1 MCTSSVGSTRFAR
14 SAGSNLVPQP
24 ILSSDKTYS
33 KDTGQ
38 NLARVLRV
46 VLFTVTRGLVS
57 VRQRVEED
65 IDTDGV
71 PGGGELIEVSVVV
84 ALAFERIAEVG
95 VVRHEDE
102 HVSLLIAD
110 GARVRHG
117 AVGAALRRAAA
128 GAQPEVDRR
137 DLRQL
142 PNVVEDMKDRMI
154 RRHVEKWEFPGWQR
168 FPDLIFPVRPRVLP
182 PEIVCPQET
191 AANEVVVQMVRFLV
205 AEVRATRL
213 GHHDERTVI
222 DFRIGQTVDSV
233 VELALSAA
241 ADRRDGELG
250 KAEAQVDVGAWIVDE
265 PAVAVAVRRVV
276 EPDAAEHE
284 GAVVLGVRLHVRLV
298 DSEPA
303 AAPLGAPVS
312 GDQG

>member
-65 IDTDGV
+65 VDTDGV
-71 PGGGELIEVSVVV
+71 PGARELIEVPVVV
-84 ALAFERIAEVG
+84 AFAFERIAEVG

-110 GARVRHG
+110 GAGVRHG

-142 PNVVEDMKDRMI
+142 PNVVKDVKDRMI
-154 RRHVEKWEFPGWQR
+154 RRHVGERELTGRQR
-168 FPDLIFPVRPRVLP
+168 LPDLVFPVRPRILP
-182 PEIVCPQET
+182 PEIVGPQE
-191 AANEVVVQMVRFLV
+191 AAADQVVVQVLRFLV
-205 AEVRATRL
+205 AEIRAT
-213 GHHDERTVI
+213 
-222 DFRIGQTVDSV
+222 
-233 VELALSAA
+233 
-241 ADRRDGELG
+241 
-250 KAEAQVDVGAWIVDE
+250 
-265 PAVAVAVRRVV
+265 
-276 EPDAAEHE
+276 
-284 GAVVLGVRLHVRLV
+284 
-298 DSEPA
+298 
-303 AAPLGAPVS
+303 
-312 GDQG
+312 